1 MAPCGSP
8 VSSHCK
14 DLNLK
19 SCLLWECLP
28 TTMLVWWVCAE
39 SQTQGTLLI
48 RILLTS
54 TVTSVQQSAHHPSGV
69 VSHRGRSLTRGPFD
83 SRVSILVHCR
93 DIIILGLKLCT
104 HVATEKPDMHTHQF
118 IDLLDWQSCAGI
130 GGWQVLA
137 FFCPSGQKSGNV
149 SAGSDTLVQSHAANS
164 NDRFFSYWVEIKA
177 MAQHIF

>member
-1 MAPCGSP
+1 MFELWGCRRWWHLVHLVWAVAVKVWIGSH
-8 VSSHCK
+8 VC
-14 DLNLK
+14 
-19 SCLLWECLP
+19 CECLP

-39 SQTQGTLLI
+39 SQTQRALLI

-69 VSHRGRSLTRGPFD
+69 VSHRARSLTRGGGEPFG

-149 SAGSDTLVQSHAANS
+149 SAGSGTLADSPVP
-164 NDRFFSYWVEIKA
+164 FSK
-177 MAQHIF
+177 